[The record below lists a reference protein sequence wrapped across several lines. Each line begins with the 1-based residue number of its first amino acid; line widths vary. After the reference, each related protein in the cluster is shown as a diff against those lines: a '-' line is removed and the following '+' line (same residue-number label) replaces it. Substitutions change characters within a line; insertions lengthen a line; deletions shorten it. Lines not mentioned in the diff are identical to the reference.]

1 MPSVSVIVPVHDA
14 EATLGAQL
22 EALAAQDFDGE
33 WELVVADNGSTD
45 GTVALVRKWTDRLP
59 ALRVVDA
66 RGRRGVSHARN
77 VGAAAA
83 CGELLAICDAD
94 DVVTPGWLSA
104 LVAASADGDVLAGA
118 FDEESLNP
126 PDVRA
131 WRRPRPTDEP
141 AGSSWFRP
149 YAVGAN
155 CAVWAR
161 VLDDIGGWDE
171 AYVDGGNDVEL
182 SWRAQQHGYRPGRP
196 HPVAGA
202 CCPARRPGGRQ
213 RPGPVPLPLTGGRSR
228 RQTPVTTRAVAR
240 RPGSLVTSMALG
252 NCSLTS
258 LAWVTTRIW
267 RKRLRR
273 RSRARSMRSRR
284 SSSSGPNT
292 SSSTSRPT
300 APPDWKRTC
309 SEMATRSA
317 RLAKSISDP
326 ENRSMP

>member
-66 RGRRGVSHARN
+66 RDRRGVSHARN

-182 SWRAQQHGYRPGRP
+182 SWRAQQHGYRLRFVPEAVVRYRYRSGLWSW
-196 HPVAGA
+196 
-202 CCPARRPGGRQ
+202 ARQSYAGGRAEPQ
-213 RPGPVPLPLTGGRSR
+213 LYADFRAAGMPPKPLWRTLRTWASLAVRTPCLVASRGRRGRWVGEAARAVGRVRGAVRSR
-228 RQTPVTTRAVAR
+228 V
-240 RPGSLVTSMALG
+240 LFL
-252 NCSLTS
+252 
-258 LAWVTTRIW
+258 
-267 RKRLRR
+267 
-273 RSRARSMRSRR
+273 
-284 SSSSGPNT
+284 
-292 SSSTSRPT
+292 
-300 APPDWKRTC
+300 
-309 SEMATRSA
+309 
-317 RLAKSISDP
+317 
-326 ENRSMP
+326 